1 MRCGPTEAAMKRDAD
16 TVTEYERANWQSVT
30 ASAASRVGDE
40 ETEVH
45 RRRRDW
51 TRRDSFPD
59 ADMVALGKQ
68 TDCEIRS
75 IDMEVDSGRVARDG
89 NVSIPRKQV
98 LNASVTACSSSIGC
112 GAANGDRDGTRG
124 ENQGE

>member
-1 MRCGPTEAAMKRDAD
+1 MRCGPAMKRNAD
-16 TVTEYERANWQSVT
+16 TEAEYERVNWQSVT
-30 ASAASRVGDE
+30 ANAASRVSNE

-51 TRRDSFPD
+51 ARRDSRFARP
-59 ADMVALGKQ
+59 LGKQ

-112 GAANGDRDGTRG
+112 AAANGDRAGTRG
-124 ENQGE
+124 ENPRE

>member
-1 MRCGPTEAAMKRDAD
+1 MHSMHPKPM
-16 TVTEYERANWQSVT
+16 WI
-30 ASAASRVGDE
+30 
-40 ETEVH
+40 
-45 RRRRDW
+45 
-51 TRRDSFPD
+51 
-59 ADMVALGKQ
+59 ALGKQ

-112 GAANGDRDGTRG
+112 AAANGDRDGTRR
-124 ENQGE
+124 ENQGK